1 MENDVKFV
9 RRLSKGEGDTN
20 PGPRP
25 LAVYL
30 RKKADRDLVLANLYK
45 LDKCQNED

>member
-20 PGPRP
+20 HGPRS

-30 RKKADRDLVLANLYK
+30 RKKADRDLVLAK
-45 LDKCQNED
+45 S